1 MLVLS
6 RKIQEQILI
15 PGLNIRLTI
24 LSVGKNRVQVGI
36 EAPKGIEI
44 TRPEA
49 SRRTVAG
56 YEQQVFN
63 VACAE
68 IGAFSGDRMV
78 LNAMDPRES
87 RT

>member
-24 LSVGKNRVQVGI
+24 LSVGKNRVQLGI
-36 EAPKGIEI
+36 EAPKGIQI

-49 SRRTVAG
+49 TRRSAEA
-56 YEQQVFN
+56 YKQQILEVE
-63 VACAE
+63 CSCLP
-68 IGAFSGDRMV
+68 AFSSV
-78 LNAMDPRES
+78 
-87 RT
+87 